1 MREIDTNEDDARLNP
16 TSDAALETAL
26 ETAIRAI
33 RAQELPTDRV
43 MGVRERARALASN
56 QPPMIPA
63 QVPAPVPGH
72 TKESPMIV
80 GHRKRYRMVSWILSL
95 AAMLT
100 ISIGLL
106 SWLAPPSVA
115 SSFARMLQ
123 KAKEAKTVQ
132 GLVKTR
138 IGESPLIEGKM
149 YLEPNKIR
157 QELMNGNMV
166 FIFDLKENK
175 RLFLNRP
182 EKVWQTDAP
191 EGVVPQGLIDPI
203 GQLAHAKPEGA
214 KLLGEEML
222 GKVRTRVYQV
232 SPVQLFGIK
241 GDGSMTVW
249 VDESTGLPTQLVI
262 KDTDPKHESEIRL
275 EQLVWNQPL
284 EANLFSLE
292 TPKDY
297 KPGQIINS
305 PPKPIKLRAGTM
317 PKLLGDNLLGDNLHG
332 LEFSRAIARIL
343 WNQAN
348 EVTVLLRDP
357 EKSKPGD
364 YQPFELIQVDLT
376 TGRRIWGHWVLGTST
391 LVASPSTGK
400 LFTVIGREIQVRNSA
415 TGNTESTLVNPS
427 IAGTWAVSHDGMML
441 VTGIAEWNRKD
452 GPQGGFRLWDLTKKA
467 IVQTGT
473 DQMPTT
479 HTAFAPDGKSFVIS
493 SNSGPVRQ
501 YDATSGKLVRDFP
514 GTRGDFSPGGN
525 IIALASVDRS
535 LVKEATSVDLYRTS
549 TGEKIR
555 TLTSNKGP
563 GPSTVLGIAFSP
575 DGKRIA
581 AVDWN
586 GEVRVWDVATG
597 QMDPT
602 RRSHKGGV
610 LSVSFSPDGNKI
622 ASGSEDGT
630 LRLWTLGK

>member
-33 RAQELPTDRV
+33 RAQEIPTDRV

-72 TKESPMIV
+72 AKESAMIG

-106 SWLAPPSVA
+106 SLLAPPSVA

-191 EGVVPQGLIDPI
+191 EGGVPQGLIDPI

-317 PKLLGDNLLGDNLHG
+317 PKLLGDNLHG

-376 TGRRIWGHWVLGTST
+376 TGRKIWGHWVLGTST

-427 IAGTWAVSHDGMML
+427 IAGTWAVSPDGMML

-501 YDATSGKLVRDFP
+501 YDATSGKLVRDFS
-514 GTRGDFSPGGN
+514 GTRGDFSPDGN

>member
-33 RAQELPTDRV
+33 RAQEIPTDRV

-72 TKESPMIV
+72 AKESAMIG

-106 SWLAPPSVA
+106 SLLAPPSVA

-191 EGVVPQGLIDPI
+191 EGGVPQGLIDPI

-317 PKLLGDNLLGDNLHG
+317 PKLLGDNLHG

-376 TGRRIWGHWVLGTST
+376 TGRKIWGHWVLGTST

-427 IAGTWAVSHDGMML
+427 IAGTWAVSPDGMML
-441 VTGIAEWNRKD
+441 VTGIAEWKRKD

-514 GTRGDFSPGGN
+514 GTRGDFSPDGN

>member
-33 RAQELPTDRV
+33 RAQEIPTDRV

-72 TKESPMIV
+72 AKESAMIG

-106 SWLAPPSVA
+106 SLLAPPSVA

-191 EGVVPQGLIDPI
+191 EGGVPQGLIDPI

-284 EANLFSLE
+284 DANLFSLE

-317 PKLLGDNLLGDNLHG
+317 PKLLGDNLHG

-343 WNQAN
+343 WNQVN

-376 TGRRIWGHWVLGTST
+376 TGRKIWGHWVLGTST

-427 IAGTWAVSHDGMML
+427 IAGTWAVSPDGMML

-501 YDATSGKLVRDFP
+501 YDATSGKLVRDFS
-514 GTRGDFSPGGN
+514 GTRGDFSPDGN